1 MKVIPAGSADAIAQ
15 ALIRVPSQRELRESL
30 SALSCERAQ
39 DFGIDATALADWH
52 LASKLYVYHD
62 NDGKITKI
70 ERS

>member
-39 DFGIDATALADWH
+39 DFGIDAPMRQWEAD
-52 LASKLYVYHD
+52 LKRV
-62 NDGKITKI
+62 
-70 ERS
+70 EE